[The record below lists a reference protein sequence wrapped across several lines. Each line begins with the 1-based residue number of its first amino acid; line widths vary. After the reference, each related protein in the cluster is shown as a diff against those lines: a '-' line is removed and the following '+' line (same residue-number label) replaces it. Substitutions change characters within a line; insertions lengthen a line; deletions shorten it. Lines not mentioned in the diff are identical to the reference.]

1 MLNWDMQ
8 SFIVTLIVLMT
19 SMPVHECAHAWAAY
33 KLGDDTASLQG
44 RLNLNPLAH
53 LDPIGSVMLLLTQ
66 RYRLGK
72 AHPRQPPQFH
82 P

>member
-33 KLGDDTASLQG
+33 KLGT
-44 RLNLNPLAH
+44 
-53 LDPIGSVMLLLTQ
+53 T
-66 RYRLGK
+66 
-72 AHPRQPPQFH
+72 PRACRDG
-82 P
+82 